1 MNPCEEMLNQIAFFL
16 DDELQ
21 DGERAAL
28 KAHLRYCGKCREL
41 FDVERAFLDA
51 IRGLGPLYTA
61 PPQLRAG
68 AERILSEAPAVILA
82 PSRLR
87 RRLTKS
93 LLRSSSGGSRGQIDT
108 RRLMA
113 IASTLVFASIV
124 VILGVIRYGSG
135 ASRHNPSDFAKT
147 AVDAHLRH
155 LHGQLPLEIASS
167 AVEVVS
173 AWFSGKVPFAMELP
187 KSQEFSDQQRPYALE
202 GARLVGFK
210 NDYAA
215 YVAYKIGAHPVSL
228 LVTSAALGQPSGGE
242 EVISRGIAFHYDSIS
257 GLNVITWEDR
267 GLAYALVSDL
277 DKRGRESCIVCHQGP
292 KDQARADLG
301 DLFGSAAP

>member
-1 MNPCEEMLNQIAFFL
+1 MNRCEEMLSQIAFFL

-21 DGERAAL
+21 DGERTAL
-28 KAHLRYCGKCREL
+28 KAHLGYCGKCHEL
-41 FDVERAFLDA
+41 FEIERAFLDT
-51 IRGLGPLYTA
+51 IRGVGPLYTA
-61 PPQLRAG
+61 PPELRAG

-87 RRLTKS
+87 RRLKRSLWRSGSGSCGKS
-93 LLRSSSGGSRGQIDT
+93 DA
-108 RRLMA
+108 RRLVA
-113 IASTLVFASIV
+113 IASTLVFASIL

-135 ASRHNPSDFAKT
+135 ASRHNPSDFANT

-155 LHGQLPLEIASS
+155 LRGQLPLEIASG
-167 AVEVVS
+167 AVEEVS

-187 KSQEFSDQQRPYALE
+187 KSQELSDKQRPYALE

-228 LVTSAALGQPSGGE
+228 LVTSAALGQPSGGD
-242 EVISRGIAFHYDSIS
+242 EVVSRGIAFHYDTIS

-277 DKRGRESCIVCHQGP
+277 DKRGRESCVVCHQGP

-301 DLFGSAAP
+301 DLFSSAAP